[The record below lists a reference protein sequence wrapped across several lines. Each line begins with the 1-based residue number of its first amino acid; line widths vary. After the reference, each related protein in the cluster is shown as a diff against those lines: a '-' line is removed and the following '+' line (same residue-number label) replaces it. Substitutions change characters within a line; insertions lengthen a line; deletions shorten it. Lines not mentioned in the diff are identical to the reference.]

1 MAISKNT
8 RDFVDSLIDY
18 YINEASSYKQIAEE
32 YVPEVESVIDT
43 AFGFIAGSVYAG
55 FLQAYKNQELTP
67 SLEDIQEFN
76 KILKDRAPLLKK
88 AMLEDSHNPE
98 IKGKKFKTSDR
109 KIIS

>member
-18 YINEASSYKQIAEE
+18 YISEASSYKQIAEG

-55 FLQAYKNQELTP
+55 FLQAYKNQEMTP

-88 AMLEDSHNPE
+88 AMLEDSHNSE
-98 IKGKKFKTSDR
+98 LGRTTKKIQ
-109 KIIS
+109 KIR

>member
-8 RDFVDSLIDY
+8 KDFVDSLIDY
-18 YINEASSYKQIAEE
+18 YISEAPSYKQIAEG
-32 YVPEVESVIDT
+32 YVPEVESVLDT

-55 FLQAYKNQELTP
+55 FLQAYKNQNLSP

-88 AMLEDSHNPE
+88 AMLDDSHSLE
-98 IKGKKFKTSDR
+98 QRGKVK
-109 KIIS
+109 KIQKIE

>member
-8 RDFVDSLIDY
+8 RDFIDSQIDY
-18 YINEASSYKQIAEE
+18 YINEATSYKQIAEE

-43 AFGFIAGSVYAG
+43 AFGFIAGSVYSG
-55 FLQAYKNQELTP
+55 FLQAYKNQHMTP

-88 AMLEDSHNPE
+88 AMLGDSHNPE
-98 IKGKKFKTSDR
+98 GGGKGKKIQ
-109 KIIS
+109 KIS